1 MLSPR
6 DLLSRVIL
14 QGPPKVKGRSCY
26 LFNSSFPCHEEEG
39 GSSFPG
45 QDRGKMPSW
54 SCRELKPESG
64 SPIPPVLLSSPWMRP
79 REDAED
85 RDRKKSFHSGPYSA
99 SPFTSLLPEFF
110 QLSPRNNVYLL
121 CLII

>member
-45 QDRGKMPSW
+45 QDQGENAPL
-54 SCRELKPESG
+54 ELQGIKTRIR
-64 SPIPPVLLSSPWMRP
+64 IPNSSSP
-79 REDAED
+79 A
-85 RDRKKSFHSGPYSA
+85 
-99 SPFTSLLPEFF
+99 
-110 QLSPRNNVYLL
+110 
-121 CLII
+121 LIPLDEAQGRC